1 MDQFNEYN
9 LHPESKNED
18 DDYDYKYGD
27 DDNLNNPGY
36 NDFLR
41 TSEVDECGT
50 IPGLGGDN
58 MSALAKKLA
67 YITADPIDKFKQYV
81 GAISHSLTEDN
92 ILDISRVERN
102 NMCKLAN
109 NLKKIKYLNP
119 TAYILGFYITQG
131 GRKINKTL
139 LKQVFNKVLPKLPK
153 DSGIKKPDV
162 IRYARFLTNQ

>member
-1 MDQFNEYN
+1 MDQFNKYN
-9 LHPESKNED
+9 LHPLD
-18 DDYDYKYGD
+18 DDEKFDYVYDD
-27 DDNLNNPGY
+27 IDNLNNPGY
-36 NDFLR
+36 DDFLR

-50 IPGLGGDN
+50 IPGLAGNDN

-67 YITADPIDKFKQYV
+67 YITADPRDKFKQYV

-131 GRKINKTL
+131 GRKINEPL